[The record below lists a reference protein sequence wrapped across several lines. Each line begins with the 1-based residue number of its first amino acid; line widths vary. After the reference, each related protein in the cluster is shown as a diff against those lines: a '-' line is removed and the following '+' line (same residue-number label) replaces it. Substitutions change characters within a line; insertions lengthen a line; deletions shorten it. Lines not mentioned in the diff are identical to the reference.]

1 MMRGDPVMI
10 DSKHLQISSH
20 PPISLRSLRPT
31 RPTSDP
37 PAAPEIRKVA
47 REFESVFLHLLLK
60 SMRATVREGRLMGG
74 GRGGVLFSDL
84 FDQGVARSA
93 GGGLGL
99 AEMLVRRYDA
109 RGGRLDLLAR

>member
-1 MMRGDPVMI
+1 MIGGDPGMI
-10 DSKHLQISSH
+10 DSGCPQISSH
-20 PPISLRSLRPT
+20 PGISLRSLPPT

-74 GRGGVLFSDL
+74 GRGGALFSDL
-84 FDQGVARSA
+84 FDQAVARSA

-99 AEMLVRRYDA
+99 GKLLVNRY
-109 RGGRLDLLAR
+109 GGRVDVMAR